1 MPDKSFV
8 TISRKECQSRYKE
21 IITVSDKHWETSQ
34 KMAEAENYGLA
45 MILLIASIEELVK
58 ALIIFFDANGFDL
71 RKVKGM
77 NKFFKD
83 HQIRYFIAYIMFIM
97 NIVIDEFK
105 KIIIQYY
112 NRPEDLMQLVKQAKS
127 DETFFEKHLKFYL
140 LRKLILVKKELE
152 WFEKIDL
159 SRQQSLYSDYQG
171 KFSSPVTIGKADY
184 DEALAKLEKVRLVG
198 KGIIEGLELNEYKDH
213 LEMMKKQ
220 FKEGNYYRHMELAL
234 HKLNQ
239 EKSKPFKMLRTQIN
253 DAQGG
258 VNGGV

>member
-71 RKVKGM
+71 RKVKGT

-171 KFSSPVTIGKADY
+171 KFSSPS
-184 DEALAKLEKVRLVG
+184 LSEKR
-198 KGIIEGLELNEYKDH
+198 I
-213 LEMMKKQ
+213 MMK
-220 FKEGNYYRHMELAL
+220 H
-234 HKLNQ
+234 
-239 EKSKPFKMLRTQIN
+239 
-253 DAQGG
+253 
-258 VNGGV
+258 